1 MTSSEKISFTYNQSI
16 DLVTKEL
23 ENTKIGQDAGTN
35 ITGERNI
42 ILGKDTAF
50 NCADI
55 NDSIII
61 GYRYGF
67 NLTESSSNLVYIV
80 NNGIGGDE
88 RLVSDN
94 NSITI
99 GSLIGNKLI
108 YNNNNNIIGFNCINN
123 IESNIS
129 NNVIH
134 GSYIGNELISSI
146 NNTIVGNYN
155 LNEAINAINT
165 IYIGGYNTSYDL
177 YQSNLIVIGNNNSI
191 KENPIVIG
199 NSNIINTISSISIG
213 NKLESYNVLKAVN
226 YLNTFDPIFNKNII
240 DSLKLNDLIVKGNY
254 IYQSPHNPTELSLN
268 NNLNYKQIDIRLDT
282 FSNIK
287 LENDMTYMYDVK
299 YTLDERNIYRFIE
312 PTIVYTTF
320 DNNSINFQ
328 FNNMNDNFQ
337 IYIIKLPTYSYVPKR
352 LYDHNETIVL
362 EQYLE
367 YANIFKDLFTISI
380 VINIEGVSYLSRKSY
395 DIIVN
400 FNNRSN
406 DFNITEIYGN
416 YISLDWFED
425 TLHIDKRGSEL
436 IIDDTVFYMENVS
449 ITNSNASWN
458 DETYNFKNTI
468 NHIIVNGVNIKI
480 NDNNITV
487 NNITDVYDIN
497 INTEWYMFSS
507 NLFYIGEN
515 NIGNFIYIEIP
526 PKYGIINTNL
536 IEIKDDT
543 FISMVYMITQDR
555 DDEMTIR
562 ILNNDKTKLSDLFVI
577 KLKNYIVNKI
587 EKLSR
592 SLIDDLYYVENN
604 IILNPNIS
612 GVLLEYINNC
622 NINYIDLLI
631 NYDTQIDTNI
641 NENIIT
647 IDIYPFNRVN
657 IYEELIKYG
666 FRNIEESNIFILN
679 ENIENGYIDGKDY
692 INSTNINDNI
702 KILIGLNR
710 YNYDIV
716 NEYKIVFNIINNYV
730 FEYTTQYIYDDLD
743 LLKTFKVANH
753 PDNKIF
759 IYDRIEAIKLDNK
772 YIDSNFN
779 NFKVLFGDKIEN
791 INLEYYPI
799 INDFEVLQDSYWF
812 KQIFSI
818 TEINEEHSIEYIF
831 ENGISDFTVGLN
843 VFITLYEQFNIEKF
857 KKYKFAIILNDTEYV
872 YDETS
877 ELNYNSNN
885 VITLDNT
892 VDILYNLKIVYKLS
906 ENIYSEG
913 ENITNYF
920 LKINFSDLSVGY
932 KIDSG
937 TNILYGSDLKCYGYE
952 NIGLGS
958 LYNLYGNNSIVIGNK
973 IGKEFINNSIIF
985 GNNSFT
991 NVIPRNLISIGNNNY
1006 NDIEDSLLFDEVCSK
1021 NPIIIGHNLDFNS
1034 NNIININNIII
1045 ETDDNIIIGNSDK
1058 RLIISNV
1065 NIYYKDIK
1073 NRPKILSN
1081 YNDLDGLP
1089 NLDLYIKNQV
1099 LHDCNYVSD
1108 VKLYDILDNCNYV
1121 DETSLYTVLENCNY
1135 VKSSDLTSMTI
1146 TEDLVLKLDYEK
1158 IKNPNTIT
1166 KTITTST
1173 TITDPIV
1180 NNLCNLIAWYKFD
1193 AVLETNQ
1200 LKDET
1205 GNYNLDYTSTN
1216 NIIDSTN
1223 SKFDNSMIIDSDD
1236 SVVTNTDFPSITA
1249 TSIRSYSLWVKRNRI
1264 NSLDFIFNQGP
1275 SGNGIYLVFSSNTLV
1290 LQIVNNSV
1298 ASALIASNADG
1309 NIIYTPM
1316 DEWIHIVAI
1325 INNRDTKLFVDGV
1338 DVGSKSNT
1346 ITTIEGKL
1354 IIASSAEI
1362 HIDEFRIYDKVLSTT
1377 EIYNLYTFNTL
1388 VPAISLHDYS
1398 TYKTLTFTHGGPAA
1412 TSSEYAVNFPDN
1424 TLVNFNNQANNFTL
1438 NGNYKITVSQS
1449 VLGIS
1454 KDNNPLLYIYTE
1466 PQLVIKYFMRS
1477 ITTITQ
1483 EVVPTGYLKFQS
1495 EGNTDG
1501 YWKVEPEPVRYTDG
1515 IFDYPEIFLPKLYRC
1530 MYELNKAVVNYQYS
1544 FNNTNDWNYILPDA
1558 TINIASNTAVKLR
1571 IITTTLHIINKLGS
1585 DTFKFVLS
1593 VAQSGVDL
1601 GSDIELI
1608 YNDNQDIHIID
1619 FTTAP
1624 YTAISYDTNINVYLK
1639 FKTANYI
1646 YDNQEFIMLRTG

>member
-1 MTSSEKISFTYNQSI
+1 
-16 DLVTKEL
+16 
-23 ENTKIGQDAGTN
+23 
-35 ITGERNI
+35 
-42 ILGKDTAF
+42 
-50 NCADI
+50 
-55 NDSIII
+55 
-61 GYRYGF
+61 
-67 NLTESSSNLVYIV
+67 
-80 NNGIGGDE
+80 
-88 RLVSDN
+88 
-94 NSITI
+94 
-99 GSLIGNKLI
+99 
-108 YNNNNNIIGFNCINN
+108 
-123 IESNIS
+123 
-129 NNVIH
+129 
-134 GSYIGNELISSI
+134 
-146 NNTIVGNYN
+146 
-155 LNEAINAINT
+155 
-165 IYIGGYNTSYDL
+165 
-177 YQSNLIVIGNNNSI
+177 
-191 KENPIVIG
+191 
-199 NSNIINTISSISIG
+199 
-213 NKLESYNVLKAVN
+213 
-226 YLNTFDPIFNKNII
+226 
-240 DSLKLNDLIVKGNY
+240 
-254 IYQSPHNPTELSLN
+254 
-268 NNLNYKQIDIRLDT
+268 
-282 FSNIK
+282 
-287 LENDMTYMYDVK
+287 MTYMYDVK

-312 PTIVYTTF
+312 PTIIYTTF

-367 YANIFKDLFTISI
+367 YANVTEDNFTVSI

-536 IEIKDDT
+536 IEIKDDN
-543 FISMVYMITQDR
+543 FISMTYMITQDR

-641 NENIIT
+641 NENTIT

-666 FRNIEESNIFILN
+666 FRNIKESNIFILN

-1089 NLDLYIKNQV
+1089 NLDLYVTHQV
-1099 LHDCNYVSD
+1099 LDNCNYVNDLKLYDVLGGCNYVSD
-1108 VKLYDILDNCNYV
+1108 VTLYSVLGNCNYVSDFQLYGILEECNYVSDVGLYGLLEECNYVDNIQLYGILEECNYVDDIQLYGILEECNYAIDTELYSVLDNCNYVSDFRLYDILDNCNYV
-1121 DETSLYTVLENCNY
+1121 SYFELYGVIDNCNFIDYGDFNKLFIDCNILVAEDIKQCIKESDIQNMISIYNITTGNNYVNYDNFYEILHSCNIDKLSTKISLSLDLNLNDIEQFKIDVIKDLSNASGLPEANFKIINMSGSIILEIEILPDLTGNYPTPSIVSLELEKQMLYDSSLLRTGNVTKYIKDFQLVFLPQTDRLVLNLVDNLVSHSSLTMCNYVDSTGLYDILENCNYISKDEIKNIEFENSNLVSYSILESCNYVDEPELYTVLESCNYVDEPQLYGVLESCNYVDEPQLYGVLKSCNYVDEPELYTVLENCNY
-1135 VKSSDLTSMTI
+1135 VDYTGLYG
-1146 TEDLVLKLDYEK
+1146 VLDDRNYVDEPELY
-1158 IKNPNTIT
+1158 T
-1166 KTITTST
+1166 
-1173 TITDPIV
+1173 
-1180 NNLCNLIAWYKFD
+1180 
-1193 AVLETNQ
+1193 VLESC
-1200 LKDET
+1200 
-1205 GNYNLDYTSTN
+1205 NYVDYTGL
-1216 NIIDSTN
+1216 
-1223 SKFDNSMIIDSDD
+1223 
-1236 SVVTNTDFPSITA
+1236 
-1249 TSIRSYSLWVKRNRI
+1249 Y
-1264 NSLDFIFNQGP
+1264 G
-1275 SGNGIYLVFSSNTLV
+1275 V
-1290 LQIVNNSV
+1290 LESCNYV
-1298 ASALIASNADG
+1298 
-1309 NIIYTPM
+1309 
-1316 DEWIHIVAI
+1316 DEP
-1325 INNRDTKLFVDGV
+1325 
-1338 DVGSKSNT
+1338 
-1346 ITTIEGKL
+1346 E
-1354 IIASSAEI
+1354 
-1362 HIDEFRIYDKVLSTT
+1362 
-1377 EIYNLYTFNTL
+1377 LYTVLESCNY
-1388 VPAISLHDYS
+1388 VDY
-1398 TYKTLTFTHGGPAA
+1398 TGLYGVL
-1412 TSSEYAVNFPDN
+1412 DDR
-1424 TLVNFNNQANNFTL
+1424 
-1438 NGNYKITVSQS
+1438 NYV
-1449 VLGIS
+1449 
-1454 KDNNPLLYIYTE
+1454 DE
-1466 PQLVIKYFMRS
+1466 PQLYTVLENCNYLDEPQLYTVLENCNYLDEPQLYIVLENCNYLDEPQLYTVLES
-1477 ITTITQ
+1477 CNYLDEPQLYIVLENCNYLDEPQLYIVLENCNYLDEPQLYIVLESCNYLDEPQLYIVLESCNYVDHTGLYTVLENCNYVDHTSLYTVLESCNYVDHTGLYTVLESCNYVDETQ
-1483 EVVPTGYLKFQS
+1483 LYTVLESCNYVDETQLYTVLESCNYV
-1495 EGNTDG
+1495 D
-1501 YWKVEPEPVRYTDG
+1501 EPQLYTVLESCNYVDEPQLYTVLESCNYVD
-1515 IFDYPEIFLPKLYRC
+1515 ETQLYTVLESC
-1530 MYELNKAVVNYQYS
+1530 NYVDETQLYTVLESCNYVDEPQLYTVLESCNYVDEPQLYTVLESCNYVDEPQLYTVLESCNYVDETSYIQY
-1544 FNNTNDWNYILPDA
+1544 
-1558 TINIASNTAVKLR
+1558 
-1571 IITTTLHIINKLGS
+1571 
-1585 DTFKFVLS
+1585 
-1593 VAQSGVDL
+1593 
-1601 GSDIELI
+1601 
-1608 YNDNQDIHIID
+1608 
-1619 FTTAP
+1619 
-1624 YTAISYDTNINVYLK
+1624 
-1639 FKTANYI
+1639 
-1646 YDNQEFIMLRTG
+1646 

>member
-50 NCADI
+50 NCIDI

-80 NNGIGGDE
+80 NNGDGGDE
-88 RLVSDN
+88 RLLADN
-94 NSITI
+94 NSIMI

-129 NNVIH
+129 NNIIH
-134 GSYIGNELISSI
+134 GSYIGNELISGI

-155 LNEAINAINT
+155 LNEVINAINT

-199 NSNIINTISSISIG
+199 NSNIINTISSIGIG

-268 NNLNYKQIDIRLDT
+268 NNLNYKQIDITLDT

-287 LENDMTYMYDVK
+287 LDNDTTYMYDVK

-328 FNNMNDNFQ
+328 YNNMNDNFQ
-337 IYIIKLPTYSYVPKR
+337 IYITNLPTYSHVPKR

-367 YANIFKDLFTISI
+367 YANILKDLFTISI
-380 VINIEGVSYLSRKSY
+380 VINIDGVSYLSRKSY
-395 DIIVN
+395 DITVN
-400 FNNRSN
+400 FNNRFN

-425 TLHIDKRGSEL
+425 TLYIDKRGSKL

-468 NHIIVNGVNIKI
+468 NHIIVNGNNVKI

-487 NNITDVYDIN
+487 NNITNVYDTN

-507 NLFYIGEN
+507 NLFYTNYN
-515 NIGNFIYIEIP
+515 NIGDFIYIEIP

-536 IEIKDDT
+536 IEIRDDN
-543 FISMVYMITQDR
+543 FINMTYMITEDR

-562 ILNNDKTKLSDLFVI
+562 ILNNDKTKLSDIFVI
-577 KLKNYIVNKI
+577 TLQNYVVNRI
-587 EKLSR
+587 DKLSR
-592 SLIDDLYYVENN
+592 SLIDLYYVENN

-622 NINYIDLLI
+622 NINYIDSLI
-631 NYDTQIDTNI
+631 DYDTQIDTNI

-657 IYEELIKYG
+657 IYEELLKYG
-666 FRNIEESNIFILN
+666 FRNIKESNIFILN

-716 NEYKIVFNIINNYV
+716 NEYNIVFNVINNYV

-759 IYDRIEAIKLDNK
+759 IYDGIEAIKLDNK

-831 ENGISDFTVGLN
+831 KNGISDFTVGLN

-857 KKYKFAIILNDTEYV
+857 KKYKFVIILNDTEYI
-872 YDETS
+872 YDQTS
-877 ELNYNSNN
+877 GLNYNSNN
-885 VITLDNT
+885 VITISNT
-892 VDILYNLKIVYKLS
+892 VDVLNRLKIIYKLS

-920 LKINFSDLSVGY
+920 LQINFSDLSVGY

-1006 NDIEDSLLFDEVCSK
+1006 NDIEDSLLFDELCSK

-1058 RLIISNV
+1058 RLIVSNV
-1065 NIYYKDIK
+1065 NIYYEDIK
-1073 NRPKILSN
+1073 NRPKIYSN
-1081 YNDLDGLP
+1081 YSDLGGLP
-1089 NLDLYIKNQV
+1089 DLDLYVAHQV
-1099 LHDCNYVSD
+1099 LDNCNYVSDFQLYDILEGCNYVDDIQLYGVLEECNYVNHTELYGILDECNYVNHTELYGILDECNYVDDIQLYGILEECNYVSDTGLYGVLEECNYVDETQLYGVLGDCNYVSD
-1108 VKLYDILDNCNYV
+1108 FRLYGVLEECNYVNDFRLYNVLGECNFIDYGDFNKLFIDCNILVAEDIKQCIKESDIPNMISIYNITTGNNYVNYDNFYEILNSCNNSASSTKISLSLDLNLNDIDDIELFKTDVIKDLADSSGLPEANFKIINIQEGSIILEIEILPDLTGNSPEPSVVALELEKQISLDTSLLRNGNITKDIKEFQLVSLPQTDRLVLNLVDNLVSYSSLTLCNYVDYNSLNNCNYV
-1121 DETSLYTVLENCNY
+1121 DETELYSVLGDCNYVDETELYSVLGDCNYVDETELYTVLGDCNYVDETELYTVLESCNY
-1135 VKSSDLTSMTI
+1135 VDD
-1146 TEDLVLKLDYEK
+1146 TE
-1158 IKNPNTIT
+1158 
-1166 KTITTST
+1166 
-1173 TITDPIV
+1173 
-1180 NNLCNLIAWYKFD
+1180 
-1193 AVLETNQ
+1193 
-1200 LKDET
+1200 
-1205 GNYNLDYTSTN
+1205 
-1216 NIIDSTN
+1216 
-1223 SKFDNSMIIDSDD
+1223 
-1236 SVVTNTDFPSITA
+1236 
-1249 TSIRSYSLWVKRNRI
+1249 
-1264 NSLDFIFNQGP
+1264 
-1275 SGNGIYLVFSSNTLV
+1275 
-1290 LQIVNNSV
+1290 
-1298 ASALIASNADG
+1298 
-1309 NIIYTPM
+1309 
-1316 DEWIHIVAI
+1316 
-1325 INNRDTKLFVDGV
+1325 
-1338 DVGSKSNT
+1338 
-1346 ITTIEGKL
+1346 
-1354 IIASSAEI
+1354 
-1362 HIDEFRIYDKVLSTT
+1362 
-1377 EIYNLYTFNTL
+1377 LYT
-1388 VPAISLHDYS
+1388 
-1398 TYKTLTFTHGGPAA
+1398 
-1412 TSSEYAVNFPDN
+1412 
-1424 TLVNFNNQANNFTL
+1424 
-1438 NGNYKITVSQS
+1438 
-1449 VLGIS
+1449 VL
-1454 KDNNPLLYIYTE
+1454 
-1466 PQLVIKYFMRS
+1466 R
-1477 ITTITQ
+1477 
-1483 EVVPTGYLKFQS
+1483 
-1495 EGNTDG
+1495 
-1501 YWKVEPEPVRYTDG
+1501 
-1515 IFDYPEIFLPKLYRC
+1515 
-1530 MYELNKAVVNYQYS
+1530 
-1544 FNNTNDWNYILPDA
+1544 
-1558 TINIASNTAVKLR
+1558 
-1571 IITTTLHIINKLGS
+1571 
-1585 DTFKFVLS
+1585 
-1593 VAQSGVDL
+1593 
-1601 GSDIELI
+1601 
-1608 YNDNQDIHIID
+1608 
-1619 FTTAP
+1619 
-1624 YTAISYDTNINVYLK
+1624 
-1639 FKTANYI
+1639 
-1646 YDNQEFIMLRTG
+1646 

>member
-50 NCADI
+50 NCSDI

-88 RLVSDN
+88 RLVAGN
-94 NSITI
+94 NSIMI

-108 YNNNNNIIGFNCINN
+108 YNDNNNIVGFNCINN

-134 GSYIGNELISSI
+134 GSYIGNELISGI

-199 NSNIINTISSISIG
+199 NSNIISTVSSIGIG

-226 YLNTFDPIFNKNII
+226 YLNTFDPILNKNII
-240 DSLKLNDLIVKGNY
+240 DSLKLTDLIVKGNY

-268 NNLNYKQIDIRLDT
+268 NNLNHKRIDIRLDT

-287 LENDMTYMYDVK
+287 LDNDFTYNVK
-299 YTLDERNIYRFIE
+299 YTLDNDNIYRFIE
-312 PTIVYTTF
+312 PIVVYTTF

-328 FNNMNDNFQ
+328 YNNMNDNFQ
-337 IYIIKLPTYSYVPKR
+337 IYITKLPTYSHVLKR
-352 LYDHNETIVL
+352 LYNHNETIVL

-367 YANIFKDLFTISI
+367 YANVIQDLFTVSI

-400 FNNRSN
+400 FNNN
-406 DFNITEIYGN
+406 LNNFNITEIYGN

-425 TLHIDKRGSEL
+425 TLHIVKGDSTL
-436 IIDDTVFYMENVS
+436 IIDDIVFYMKNVS

-458 DETYNFKNTI
+458 DETYSFKNTI
-468 NHIIVNGVNIKI
+468 DHIIVNGNNINI
-480 NDNNITV
+480 NDNNIIV
-487 NNITDVYDIN
+487 NNITDIYNTN

-507 NLFYIGEN
+507 NLFYIDYN
-515 NIGNFIYIEIP
+515 NIGDFIYIEIP

-536 IEIKDDT
+536 IEIRDDN
-543 FISMVYMITQDR
+543 FINMVYMITEDR

-562 ILNNDKTKLSDLFVI
+562 ILNNNKTKLSDIFVI
-577 KLKNYIVNKI
+577 KLKNYTVNRI
-587 EKLSR
+587 DKLSR

-612 GVLLEYINNC
+612 EVLLEYINNC
-622 NINYIDLLI
+622 NINYIDSLI
-631 NYDTQIDTNI
+631 DYDTQIDTNI

-666 FRNIEESNIFILN
+666 FKNIKESNIFILN

-692 INSTNINDNI
+692 INSTNINDNV

-716 NEYKIVFNIINNYV
+716 NEYNIEFNVINNYI

-743 LLKTFKVANH
+743 LLKTFKVVNH
-753 PDNKIF
+753 PNNKIF
-759 IYDRIEAIKLDNK
+759 INDGIEEINLDNK

-791 INLEYYPI
+791 INLEYYPV

-831 ENGISDFTVGLN
+831 ENGISDFTISLN

-857 KKYKFAIILNDTEYV
+857 KKYKFVIILNDTEYI

-877 ELNYNSNN
+877 GLNYNSNN
-885 VITLDNT
+885 VITISNT
-892 VDILYNLKIVYKLS
+892 VDVLNKLKIIYKLS
-906 ENIYSEG
+906 ENIYNEG

-920 LKINFSDLSVGY
+920 LQINFSDLSVEY

-937 TNILYGSDLKCYGYE
+937 TNILYGNDLKCYGYE

-973 IGKEFINNSIIF
+973 IGSEFINNSIIF

-1006 NDIEDSLLFDEVCSK
+1006 NNVQNNVLFDELCSK

-1058 RLIISNV
+1058 RLIISNI
-1065 NIYYKDIK
+1065 NYEDIK
-1073 NRPKILSN
+1073 NRPKIFSN

-1089 NLDLYIKNQV
+1089 NLDLYVTHKV
-1099 LHDCNYVSD
+1099 
-1108 VKLYDILDNCNYV
+1108 LDNCNYV
-1121 DETSLYTVLENCNY
+1121 NDFRLYGVLE
-1135 VKSSDLTSMTI
+1135 
-1146 TEDLVLKLDYEK
+1146 
-1158 IKNPNTIT
+1158 
-1166 KTITTST
+1166 
-1173 TITDPIV
+1173 
-1180 NNLCNLIAWYKFD
+1180 
-1193 AVLETNQ
+1193 
-1200 LKDET
+1200 
-1205 GNYNLDYTSTN
+1205 
-1216 NIIDSTN
+1216 
-1223 SKFDNSMIIDSDD
+1223 
-1236 SVVTNTDFPSITA
+1236 
-1249 TSIRSYSLWVKRNRI
+1249 
-1264 NSLDFIFNQGP
+1264 
-1275 SGNGIYLVFSSNTLV
+1275 
-1290 LQIVNNSV
+1290 
-1298 ASALIASNADG
+1298 
-1309 NIIYTPM
+1309 
-1316 DEWIHIVAI
+1316 
-1325 INNRDTKLFVDGV
+1325 
-1338 DVGSKSNT
+1338 
-1346 ITTIEGKL
+1346 
-1354 IIASSAEI
+1354 
-1362 HIDEFRIYDKVLSTT
+1362 
-1377 EIYNLYTFNTL
+1377 
-1388 VPAISLHDYS
+1388 
-1398 TYKTLTFTHGGPAA
+1398 
-1412 TSSEYAVNFPDN
+1412 
-1424 TLVNFNNQANNFTL
+1424 
-1438 NGNYKITVSQS
+1438 
-1449 VLGIS
+1449 
-1454 KDNNPLLYIYTE
+1454 
-1466 PQLVIKYFMRS
+1466 
-1477 ITTITQ
+1477 
-1483 EVVPTGYLKFQS
+1483 
-1495 EGNTDG
+1495 
-1501 YWKVEPEPVRYTDG
+1501 
-1515 IFDYPEIFLPKLYRC
+1515 
-1530 MYELNKAVVNYQYS
+1530 ELNK
-1544 FNNTNDWNYILPDA
+1544 
-1558 TINIASNTAVKLR
+1558 KLVENEEL
-1571 IITTTLHIINKLGS
+1571 IK
-1585 DTFKFVLS
+1585 S
-1593 VAQSGVDL
+1593 VISR
-1601 GSDIELI
+1601 IEL
-1608 YNDNQDIHIID
+1608 
-1619 FTTAP
+1619 
-1624 YTAISYDTNINVYLK
+1624 LEK
-1639 FKTANYI
+1639 
-1646 YDNQEFIMLRTG
+1646 